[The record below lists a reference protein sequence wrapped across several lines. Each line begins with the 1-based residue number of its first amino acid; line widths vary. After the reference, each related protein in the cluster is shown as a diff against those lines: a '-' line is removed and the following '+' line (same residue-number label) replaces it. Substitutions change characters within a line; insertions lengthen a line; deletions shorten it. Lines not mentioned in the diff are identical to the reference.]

1 MDGSRVL
8 WVVIGRSDVA
18 VIIVIVIVAMI
29 VSRHVK
35 LYILVDKECDA
46 SRWHDSDKVGYQT
59 GLISTARLR
68 MPNVSYPL

>member
-1 MDGSRVL
+1 MDDPRVL

-46 SRWHDSDKVGYQT
+46 S
-59 GLISTARLR
+59 
-68 MPNVSYPL
+68 